1 MSELV
6 LDYHEQEEVRQYGF
20 GTKLFFLYFL
30 NVCDWFC
37 TQVLIDTGYFHEANP
52 IMGWIMDYPIVGFF
66 VKCILPLA
74 LSVLIWLFYR
84 IFNLEQSKFTNFI
97 IYSGVVIYSAVIL
110 VHIVNFITLYSTM
123 G

>member
-6 LDYHEQEEVRQYGF
+6 LKRNEAAEIRQYGF

-52 IMGWIMDYPIVGFF
+52 FMGKLMEYPIVGFF

-74 LSVLIWLFYR
+74 LSIIIWLVYK
-84 IFNLEQSKFTNFI
+84 IFKLEQTRFTNFL
-97 IYSGVVIYSAVIL
+97 IYGGVILYSAVIT
-110 VHIVNFITLYSTM
+110 VHIINFITLYSM
-123 G
+123 S